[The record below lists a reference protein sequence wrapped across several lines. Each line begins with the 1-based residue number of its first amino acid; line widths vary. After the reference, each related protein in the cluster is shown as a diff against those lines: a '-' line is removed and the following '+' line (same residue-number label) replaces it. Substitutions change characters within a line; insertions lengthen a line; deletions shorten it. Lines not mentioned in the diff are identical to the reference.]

1 MAVAAFVPL
10 ALPNLYSM
18 DEFST
23 PFDEFEHP
31 SGIVP
36 ALRRGILARWIQAGF
51 RGVSF
56 ASLWI
61 AILTAS
67 FLIARHAWLWIVGSQ
82 PEISLKSAIPLIA
95 IGVSYACLTVTLR
108 RTLGQHLFG
117 ILMGLA
123 FALWGLE
130 QFLTDR
136 EVISLIDDIV
146 VFLFVA
152 DMSIVIR
159 KNFVSCAG
167 ERQIRKACFPVVKTI
182 ETFNFAARPS
192 IDESL
197 FRALLQG
204 KYIERR
210 ENVIIVGNPGTGKTH
225 LATALGYAACRQ
237 GKQVLFTTA
246 SALVSD
252 LIDAHGSR
260 RLRQFH
266 RRIDR
271 LDLLIID
278 DIGYMRF
285 SEPGAQ
291 LLFEVLRAGYERMSL
306 VITTTIPL
314 EKWAEIFE
322 SETEARAAVDRISD
336 RGHLLEATGDSYRRP
351 GRKAVVT
358 PQFRAC

>member
-1 MAVAAFVPL
+1 MQ
-10 ALPNLYSM
+10 
-18 DEFST
+18 
-23 PFDEFEHP
+23 
-31 SGIVP
+31 
-36 ALRRGILARWIQAGF
+36 RGILARCLQVGL

-56 ASLWI
+56 AALGI

-67 FLIARHAWLWIVGSQ
+67 FLIVRHAWPLITGSQ
-82 PEISLKSAIPLIA
+82 PAIFFKSAIPLVA
-95 IGVSYACLTVTLR
+95 IGVSYACLSVTLR
-108 RTLGQHLFG
+108 RTLWQHLFG
-117 ILMGLA
+117 IFMGLA
-123 FALWGLE
+123 FVLWGLE

-136 EVISLIDDIV
+136 EVISFIDDIV
-146 VFLFVA
+146 VFLFVT
-152 DMSIVIR
+152 DLSIVIR
-159 KNFVSCAG
+159 QNFVSCG
-167 ERQIRKACFPVVKTI
+167 SERQVRKARFPVVKTI

-192 IDESL
+192 LDEGH

-210 ENVIIVGNPGTGKTH
+210 ENVVIVGNTGAGKTH
-225 LATALGYAACRQ
+225 LVTALGHAACLQR
-237 GKQVLFTTA
+237 KRVLFTTA

-252 LIDAHGSR
+252 LFEAHSSR

-266 RRIDR
+266 RRLDR

-278 DIGYMRF
+278 EIDYVRSF
-285 SEPGAQ
+285 DLRAQ

-314 EKWAEIFE
+314 EKWAELFE

-336 RGHLLEATGDSYRRP
+336 RGHVLEATGESYRKP
-351 GRKAVVT
+351 GRNAVVA